1 MTAIKEIFAPYEIEG
16 RSSMVLTGRSIYDFE
31 CREDASIS
39 TLVRMMAEYAKTLH
53 LVMVRYSLADGIVVP
68 YGMYEKEDG
77 EKIKKALSD
86 NGISNCS
93 CKSGECK
100 ASQELV
106 DILRGI
112 SRMATV
118 SASNIKWHDGQQ
130 MKFLFLFEFTSD
142 IMPNA
147 SDVNQKIARELTY
160 QLVYSRPFMDNGNF
174 IILSDV
180 VEGKID
186 SQVQGLVYQKFLPY
200 PNYEEKLVFVKGL
213 RQKYPNARCAK
224 ELDDKIIANLSS
236 STPNR
241 GLDLVFRASHNS
253 GLPIEAK
260 VLMEQK
266 SKDVQ
271 MISEETITMLDTT
284 RVKDVELQGESV
296 RVPTEFLRGQAEGLR
311 TRDKSI
317 HPNIL
322 LMGAPGTG
330 KTDMAL
336 LTAKWAG
343 VPIYQ
348 LNSPK
353 AGIVGETE
361 RRATLQTRIFSTTTP
376 SLGFIDEL
384 TEAMP
389 MARANNLDSGASD
402 AVMQALLN
410 TLSDNSRAGKS
421 LLIATTNC
429 GFKMGAAMRDR
440 FVIVPVIMPSMEDF
454 PAIICSIANQVSGS
468 ILDENDDEIRSAAK
482 VFYDKH
488 IMPRRVRA
496 ALKLACKKDGLSPKD
511 VLEAAKDANPL
522 DESSWISAIYADLCA
537 ISLTVSKKLLPWYGR
552 EESYPFP
559 DYIKAILDENHQVDP
574 VKLNNELKRLQPYV
588 NV

>member
-86 NGISNCS
+86 NGISNYS

-112 SRMATV
+112 SRMSTM

-186 SQVQGLVYQKFLPY
+186 SQVQGLVYQKFLSY

-213 RQKYPNARCAK
+213 RQKYPNARYVQ

-260 VLMEQK
+260 SLMEQK

-284 RVKDVELQGESV
+284 RVKDVDLKGESI

-317 HPNIL
+317 HPNVL
-322 LMGAPGTG
+322 LLGSPGTG

-336 LTAKWAG
+336 LAAKWAG

-361 RRATLQTRIFSTTTP
+361 RRAALQTRIFSTATP

-440 FVIVPVIMPSMEDF
+440 FVIVPVIMPSAEDF

-468 ILDENDDEIRSAAK
+468 ILYENDDEIRAAAK

-496 ALKLACKKDGLSPKD
+496 ALKLVCKKDGLSPKD

-522 DESSWISAIYADLCA
+522 DEASWISAIYADLCA

>member
-1 MTAIKEIFAPYEIEG
+1 MTAIKEIFEPYEIEG
-16 RSSMVLTGRSIYDFE
+16 RSSMVLTGRSIYDYE

-39 TLVRMMAEYAKTLH
+39 TLVRMMAEYAKILH
-53 LVMVRYSLADGIVVP
+53 LVMVRYNLADGIVVP
-68 YGMYEKEDG
+68 YGMYEKEDR
-77 EKIKKALSD
+77 ETIKKALSA
-86 NGISNCS
+86 NGITNCS
-93 CKSGECK
+93 CKSGDCK

-118 SASNIKWHDGQQ
+118 SASDIKWHDGQQ
-130 MKFLFLFEFTSD
+130 MKYLFLFEFTSD

-147 SDVNQKIARELTY
+147 NDVNQKIARELTY

-174 IILSDV
+174 FILSDV

-213 RQKYPNARCAK
+213 RQKYPNAKYAQ

-241 GLDLVFRASHNS
+241 SLDLVFRASHNS

-260 VLMEQK
+260 ALMEQK

-284 RVKDVELQGESV
+284 RVKNVDLQGESV
-296 RVPTEFLRGQAEGLR
+296 RVPMEFLRGQAEGLR

-336 LTAKWAG
+336 LTAQWAG
-343 VPIYQ
+343 VPVYQ

-361 RRATLQTRIFSTTTP
+361 RRAALQTRIFSTTTP
-376 SLGFIDEL
+376 SLGFIDEI

-389 MARANNLDSGASD
+389 MARTNNLDSGASD

-421 LLIATTNC
+421 LLIASTNC

-440 FVIVPVIMPSMEDF
+440 FVIVPVIMPSVADF
-454 PAIICSIANQVSGS
+454 PSIICSIAKQVSGS
-468 ILDENDDEIRSAAK
+468 VLDEQDSDIVKAAK
-482 VFYDKH
+482 IFYEKH
-488 IMPRRVRA
+488 IMPRRIRA
-496 ALKLACKKDGLSPKD
+496 ALKLVCHQNGLTTKD
-511 VLEAAKDANPL
+511 VLVASEDANPL
-522 DESSWISAIYADLCA
+522 DEASWLSAVYADLCA
-537 ISLTVSKKLLPWYGR
+537 ISLTVSKRLLPWYGR
-552 EESYPFP
+552 EDSYPFP
-559 DYIKAILDENHQVDP
+559 DYIRNILDENLSVDS
-574 VKLNNELKRLQPYV
+574 VKLNNEIKKLQPYV

>member
-1 MTAIKEIFAPYEIEG
+1 
-16 RSSMVLTGRSIYDFE
+16 MVLTGRSIYDFE

-112 SRMATV
+112 SRMATA

-147 SDVNQKIARELTY
+147 TDVNQKIARELTY
-160 QLVYSRPFMDNGNF
+160 QLVYSRSFMDNGNF

-186 SQVQGLVYQKFLPY
+186 SQVQGLVYQKFLSY

-213 RQKYPNARCAK
+213 RQKYPNARYVQ

-260 VLMEQK
+260 SLMEQK

-284 RVKDVELQGESV
+284 RVKDVDLKGESI
-296 RVPTEFLRGQAEGLR
+296 RVPTEFLRGQADGLR

-322 LMGAPGTG
+322 LLGSPGTG

-336 LTAKWAG
+336 LAAKWAG

-440 FVIVPVIMPSMEDF
+440 FVIVPVIMPSVEDF

-496 ALKLACKKDGLSPKD
+496 ALKLVCKKDGLNPKD